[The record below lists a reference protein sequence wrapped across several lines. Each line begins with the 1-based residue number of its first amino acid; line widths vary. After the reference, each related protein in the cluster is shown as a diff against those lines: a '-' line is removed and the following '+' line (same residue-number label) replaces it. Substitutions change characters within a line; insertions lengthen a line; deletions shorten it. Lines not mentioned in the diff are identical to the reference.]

1 MVNPTLSKKEEV
13 RLTVTEDIK
22 KLFQE
27 VYRQQNQPAKETDE
41 PKIRVSDIISK
52 MAFYYEKIRN
62 SVDDK
67 EEHLLHKNAIDR
79 IIRRQIS
86 IEQVR
91 NGQEIASH
99 LLTELIRA
107 GYLPNNKLPESKIG
121 EVAAIVDKYLAL
133 RRLAA
138 PKLAELPHEEKREI
152 NRWLIALTACEIEE
166 KLKSNSIIK
175 LAINILY
182 DNLNK
187 DIKFPD
193 DSPYLKDKEIQIYT
207 GIYKSYL
214 KADRDMVSFVLFK
227 YLVSGWTD
235 PSDEVV
241 AKTAANLVPLY
252 RAILLQL
259 DHPLSPQLGRI
270 IDRHTVYFSVLLEV
284 ISDNPV
290 AVYDDFKKDP
300 KAFPRNIK
308 NVCAK
313 QYRRTRSK
321 LWRAALR
328 SIIYLFVTKMVL
340 VFILE
345 VPVSRLLDEPVNNL
359 ALGINVAFPPL
370 LLFFII
376 LFTALPGEANTAQ
389 IVKGIEEL
397 TFVEKERQEPLRLR
411 PPVKRS
417 GFRNGFFNVVYAV
430 TFMFSF
436 GGVIILLDRIG
447 FNFVSIA
454 IFLLFLALISFFS
467 IRIRKRVRE
476 MMVIEP
482 RENIFVFLTD
492 FFYIPIIAAGKW
504 ISERFS
510 KINVF
515 IFVLDFI
522 IEAPFKV
529 FVEIAEEWGKYVKER
544 KENIQQ

>member
-1 MVNPTLSKKEEV
+1 MFNPTLSKKEDA
-13 RLTVTEDIK
+13 RLTVTDEIK

-27 VYRQQNQPAKETDE
+27 IYRAQNQPSRETDE

-86 IEQVR
+86 IEQMR

-99 LLTELIRA
+99 LLTEMIRA

-121 EVAAIVDKYLAL
+121 EVAAIIDKYVIL

-138 PKLAELPHEEKREI
+138 PKLDELPYEEKKEI
-152 NRWLIALTACEIEE
+152 NRWLISLAACEIEE
-166 KLKSNSIIK
+166 KLKRDSITK

-182 DNLNK
+182 ANLAK
-187 DIKFPD
+187 DIKFPE
-193 DSPYLKDKEIQIYT
+193 DSPYLKDKEIQIFS
-207 GIYKSYL
+207 GIYRSYL
-214 KADRDMVSFVLFK
+214 KADRDMVSYVLLK
-227 YLVSGWTD
+227 YY
-235 PSDEVV
+235 V
-241 AKTAANLVPLY
+241 ADWQQPTEEIMTKTAANLVGIY
-252 RAILLQL
+252 RAINQQIA
-259 DHPLSPQLGRI
+259 HPLAPQLGRI
-270 IDRHTVYFSVLLEV
+270 IDRYTVYFSILEEV

-308 NVCAK
+308 GVCAK
-313 QYRRTRSK
+313 RYKKTKSK
-321 LWRAALR
+321 LWRAAVR

-345 VPVSRLLDEPVNNL
+345 IPLATLLKENPSMGAL
-359 ALGINVAFPPL
+359 AINVAMPPV

-376 LFTALPGEANTAQ
+376 LFTRLPGEANTAK
-389 IVKGIEEL
+389 IVAGIEEL
-397 TFVEKERQEPLRLR
+397 TFMEKARQEPIRLR

-417 GFRNGFFNVVYAV
+417 GFRNGFFNFLYGV
-430 TFMFSF
+430 TFLVTF
-436 GGVIILLDRIG
+436 GAVIYLLDRIG
-447 FNFVSIA
+447 FNFISVT
-454 IFLLFLALISFFS
+454 IFLFFLALISFFS

-476 MMVIEP
+476 LMVVEAK
-482 RENIFVFLTD
+482 ENILGFFTD
-492 FFYIPIIAAGKW
+492 FFYVPIIAVGKW
-504 ISERFS
+504 LSQHFS
-510 KINVF
+510 KLNVF
-515 IFVLDFI
+515 VFILDFI

-529 FVEIAEEWGKYVKER
+529 FVEIAEEWGKYVRER
-544 KENIQQ
+544 KEDISQ